1 MSNPNKAKGSRWES
15 EVRDYL
21 ADRLPYRVE
30 RIPAGAALDRG
41 DLTGVPGV
49 AIECKNEQKHDLAGW
64 VEEATVEARNV
75 GEDVLPVVVAKR
87 RGKGAAD
94 GYVVMPVW
102 AWVEFLR
109 RQRDGG

>member
-21 ADRLPYRVE
+21 TEHTGHRVE
-30 RIPAGAALDRG
+30 RLPAGAKYDRG
-41 DLTGVPGV
+41 DLAGIPGV
-49 AIECKNEQKHDLAGW
+49 AIECKNEQRHDLAGW
-64 VEEATVEARNV
+64 VEEATVEAANV
-75 GEDVLPVVVAKR
+75 GGGVLPVVISKR

-94 GYVVMPVW
+94 GYVIMPVW

-109 RQRDGG
+109 RQQDDG